1 MFMHKSWELVH
12 DSGNKVSIIGEAN
25 MDVIARND
33 LASVVHAHVE
43 SSINTVDPNPSGS
56 VDNIS
61 SVRDGLTESRVD
73 SVLDGSEK
81 I

>member
-43 SSINTVDPNPSGS
+43 SSINTVDSNSPDS
-56 VDNIS
+56 VYNIS
-61 SVRDGLTESRVD
+61 SVRNSL
-73 SVLDGSEK
+73 SVSGMNSVGNSSKK